1 MVIYAS
7 LLTGKLSRCEKGVI
21 EIVYTEQ
28 FAFNKQRLDK
38 EDNRRLVDGVF
49 SEVLRENVKVTYRVM
64 TSESKG
70 KTKEEKLK
78 EVFQNT
84 SIDIIE

>member
-1 MVIYAS
+1 M
-7 LLTGKLSRCEKGVI
+7 
-21 EIVYTEQ
+21 YTEQ